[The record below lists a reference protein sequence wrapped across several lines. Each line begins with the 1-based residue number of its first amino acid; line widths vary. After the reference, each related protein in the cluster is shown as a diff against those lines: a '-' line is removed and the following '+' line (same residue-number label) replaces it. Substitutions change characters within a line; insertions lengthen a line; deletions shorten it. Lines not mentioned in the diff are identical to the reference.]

1 MKPSLVDRTL
11 LVAIAA
17 AIVLYCASLVM
28 AWGWAFDT
36 SGATMLMV
44 LGSLLLAVSGAV
56 RFVPGAV
63 RAMQFV
69 RITPRSKLAETIR
82 WALVADVKGVR
93 VSGKLKAHL
102 LAGMTIFAAL
112 CALAST
118 GLVFGASVLLEFLG
132 DKFLWTAVTWEL
144 LRLLVCVVG
153 MIPVS
158 LGAAAIFGAG
168 ATIYGASGR
177 VGCAGYWRDWLWA
190 AAGGLAAFGL
200 LISAGVN
207 LVVMFAVATI
217 SLGAIAGRLWRHKI
231 ASVRTARRKSP
242 PGELSSA
249 MRAAIFGSYAA
260 LAVALYVQCRLLVDV
275 AAAPLPVTV
284 CWTAAALAML
294 GWFTGKGDSASTAAQ
309 RRAVYV
315 AMIGIAVGLTMQFAL
330 SCAALAGGA
339 GALLAGLCAAAAQV
353 PLAWLAGVVFSAQL
367 HQFASTGAPMRKYA
381 GTAAAGLAVGL
392 LAVLLVGR
400 IGALRLGLLVAV
412 VAVLIGGLV
421 GVASTVRSTTQRRR
435 WRVCGPILLLLMFVP
450 LCVDLRFLH
459 GRSAPVASGTWLS
472 MRTAPGSPRSARRL
486 GGYLPARPGRR
497 SEAVTQAMQR
507 ILARSAHQG
516 RWWIIAGSDMDL
528 PASLPLTI
536 LGFRSFPDPSGVGAD
551 IMNPLPPGSDA
562 DFLRAAQAEAN
573 REPFDGV
580 LLAPLPADHPQAWR
594 CYNTTALART
604 VNRAHDGALILLRT
618 QAAPHRIADLLSV
631 AKTFEAVV
639 GSGYLIADI
648 SQDGVDI
655 LLAGPADSLSPPRSS
670 PRLIA
675 IDLSRLWGGP
685 IRADTIHITR
695 RRPSR
700 PAQVDPWDLLWRA
713 RVAAN

>member
-1 MKPSLVDRTL
+1 MKPALVDRTL

-17 AIVLYCASLVM
+17 AVVLYCASLVM
-28 AWGWAFDT
+28 AWSWAFDT

-44 LGSLLLAVSGAV
+44 LGSLLLAASGAV
-56 RFVPGAV
+56 RFVHGAV
-63 RAMQFV
+63 RAMQIF
-69 RITPRSKLAETIR
+69 RIAPRSKLADTIR
-82 WALVADVKGVR
+82 WALVGDVKGVR

-112 CALAST
+112 CGLAST

-132 DKFLWTAVTWEL
+132 DKFLWTATTWEL
-144 LRLLVCVVG
+144 LRLLVCVGG
-153 MIPVS
+153 MVPVS
-158 LGAAAIFGAG
+158 LGAAAVFGA
-168 ATIYGASGR
+168 AARIYGASGR
-177 VGCAGYWRDWLWA
+177 AGCAGYWRDWLWG

-200 LISAGVN
+200 LISAGLN
-207 LVVMFAVATI
+207 LVVVFAAATV
-217 SLGAIAGRLWRHKI
+217 SLGVIAARLWRHKI
-231 ASVRTARRKSP
+231 ASVRTARRKGP
-242 PGELSSA
+242 PDELPLA

-260 LAVALYVQCRLLVDV
+260 LAAALYVQCRLLVDV

-294 GWFTGKGDSASTAAQ
+294 GWFAGKGDSARTTAQ

-339 GALLAGLCAAAAQV
+339 AALLAGLCAAGAQV
-353 PLAWLAGVVFSAQL
+353 PVAWLAGVVFSAQL
-367 HQFASTGAPMRKYA
+367 HQFASTGAPMRTYA
-381 GTAAAGLAVGL
+381 GTAAAGLAGGL
-392 LAVLLVGR
+392 LAVLLLGR
-400 IGALRLGLLVAV
+400 IGAVRLGLVVAV
-412 VAVLIGGLV
+412 VAVLVGGIV
-421 GVASTVRSTTQRRR
+421 GVASTVRSARGRRR
-435 WRVCGPILLLLMFVP
+435 WKACGAMLLLLLFVP
-450 LCVDLRFLH
+450 VCVDLCFLH
-459 GRSAPVASGTWLS
+459 GRSAPAASGTWLS
-472 MRTAPGSPRSARRL
+472 MRTAPGSPRSVRCL

-497 SEAVTQAMQR
+497 SDAVTEAMQR
-507 ILARSAHQG
+507 ILARPAHQG
-516 RWWIIAGSDMDL
+516 RWWIVAGSDMDV
-528 PASLPLTI
+528 PASLPPTI

-551 IMNPLPPGSDA
+551 IMNPVRPGSDA
-562 DFLRAAQAEAN
+562 DFLRAAQSEAH

-594 CYNTTALART
+594 CYNTTTLTRT
-604 VNRAHDGALILLRT
+604 VNRAHRGALILLRT
-618 QAAPHRIADLLSV
+618 QAAAHRIADALSV

-639 GSGYLIADI
+639 GSGYLIADV

-675 IDLSRLWGGP
+675 IDLSRLWADP

-695 RRPSR
+695 PRSSR
-700 PAQVDPWDLLWRA
+700 PAQIDPWDLLSRA
-713 RVAAN
+713 RVAGN